1 MTLTVKEINDLLD
14 LSDRLDKLSYIEYG
28 ESLIIACNMLGY
40 DVNTICEYF
49 DIDEYLNSIVKIDK
63 SDIKTEKISFE
74 DFNYGERFR
83 DYFKRTFSNMLLK
96 QGFSNSE
103 IDNMWNVFND
113 KIEPLNSINEMV
125 THFVMKEDLN
135 DDISKYEEVFGLE
148 NITLG
153 KIYMDNLSVI
163 YKRIMELS
171 IRDYKVYEEN
181 FMSKLAKQQ
190 SQNRS
195 EKK

>member
-1 MTLTVKEINDLLD
+1 MALTVKEINDLLD

-49 DIDEYLNSIVKIDK
+49 NIDEYLYSNVKIEK
-63 SDIKTEKISFE
+63 SDIKTEKINFE
-74 DFNYGERFR
+74 DFNYGERFH
-83 DYFKRTFSNMLLK
+83 DHFKRTFSNMLIK

-103 IDNMWNVFND
+103 IDDMWEAFNN
-113 KIEPLNSINEMV
+113 KLEPLNSINEMV

-135 DDISKYEEVFGLE
+135 EDIKKYEEAFGLE

-153 KIYMDNLSVI
+153 KIYMDNLSAI
-163 YKRIMELS
+163 YKQIMELS

-181 FMSKLAKQQ
+181 FMRKLAKQH
-190 SQNRS
+190 SQNKA
-195 EKK
+195 ETK